1 MTDPMRHAAHDLADH
16 VYRGSRRAWPLV
28 LVLAFSAGVHAQQAG
43 VPARIAAEATTPTS
57 PSMAPA
63 TRPAWGELTAG
74 QRTALAPLYP
84 HWDTLSENHKRKWI
98 AISRNFDHWS
108 ADEQGKLHGRMSAWA
123 GLSTVQRDQ
132 ARLNYA
138 EARKVNV
145 DEKKARWEAYQALS
159 DEQRDKLAAST
170 APKRPGVAAPAK
182 LNRGPEM
189 VKLVPSGGDPRSS
202 PRVGVPASAVDHNTL
217 LPQHIQSP

>member
-1 MTDPMRHAAHDLADH
+1 MFQLSKVGQGHHRRRMCQALLLATLGSLAADVCAQA
-16 VYRGSRRAWPLV
+16 RM
-28 LVLAFSAGVHAQQAG
+28 SAKG
-43 VPARIAAEATTPTS
+43 PATSAASNT

-74 QRTALAPLYP
+74 QRQALAPLYP

-98 AISRNFDHWS
+98 AISRNFDNWS
-108 ADEQGKLHGRMSAWA
+108 SEEQSKMHGRMSAWA
-123 GLSTVQRDQ
+123 GLSTVERDQ

-159 DEQRDKLAAST
+159 DEQRDKLASST

-189 VKLVPSGGDPRSS
+189 VKLVPAGGDPRSS

-217 LPQHIQSP
+217 LPQHLQAP

>member
-1 MTDPMRHAAHDLADH
+1 MT
-16 VYRGSRRAWPLV
+16 
-28 LVLAFSAGVHAQQAG
+28 
-43 VPARIAAEATTPTS
+43 PAS
-57 PSMAPA
+57 
-63 TRPAWGELTAG
+63 RPAWGELTVG
-74 QRTALAPLYP
+74 QQQALAPLHP
-84 HWDTLSENHKRKWI
+84 HWDTLTENHKRKWI
-98 AISRNFDHWS
+98 AISRNFDNWS
-108 ADEQGKLHGRMSAWA
+108 PEEQAKMHGRMSAWA
-123 GLSTVQRDQ
+123 GLSTVERDQ

-189 VKLVPSGGDPRSS
+189 VKLVPAGGDPRSS
-202 PRVGVPASAVDHNTL
+202 LRVGVPASAVDHNTL
-217 LPQHIQSP
+217 LPQHLQAP

>member
-1 MTDPMRHAAHDLADH
+1 MPHQANAAPGIRRRRMSQALLLAT
-16 VYRGSRRAWPLV
+16 
-28 LVLAFSAGVHAQQAG
+28 LASLGGFACAQARMSAKG
-43 VPARIAAEATTPTS
+43 PATSATANAANA

-63 TRPAWGELTAG
+63 SRPAWGELTVG
-74 QRTALAPLYP
+74 QRQALAPLYP
-84 HWDTLSENHKRKWI
+84 HWDTLTENHKRKWI
-98 AISRNFDHWS
+98 AISRNFDNWS
-108 ADEQGKLHGRMSAWA
+108 TQEQTKMHGRMSAWA
-123 GLSTVQRDQ
+123 GLSTVERDQ

-159 DEQRDKLAAST
+159 DEQRDKLASST

-189 VKLVPSGGDPRSS
+189 VRLVPSGGDPRSS

-217 LPQHIQSP
+217 LPQHLQAP

>member
-1 MTDPMRHAAHDLADH
+1 M
-16 VYRGSRRAWPLV
+16 
-28 LVLAFSAGVHAQQAG
+28 SANG
-43 VPARIAAEATTPTS
+43 PATIGAPNT

-63 TRPAWGELTAG
+63 TRPAWGELTAH
-74 QRTALAPLYP
+74 QREALAPLHP
-84 HWDTLSENHKRKWI
+84 HWDTLTENHKRKWI
-98 AISRNFDHWS
+98 AISRNFDNWS
-108 ADEQGKLHGRMSAWA
+108 AEEQSKMHGRMSAWA
-123 GLSTVQRDQ
+123 GLSTVERDQ

-138 EARKVNV
+138 EARKINV

-189 VKLVPSGGDPRSS
+189 VKLVPAGGDPRGS

-217 LPQHIQSP
+217 LPQHLQAP

>member
-1 MTDPMRHAAHDLADH
+1 MSVKGPSTSVEPGA
-16 VYRGSRRAWPLV
+16 
-28 LVLAFSAGVHAQQAG
+28 
-43 VPARIAAEATTPTS
+43 TS

-74 QRTALAPLYP
+74 QRQALAPLHP
-84 HWDTLSENHKRKWI
+84 HWDSLTENHKRKWI
-98 AISRNFDHWS
+98 AISRNFDNWS
-108 ADEQGKLHGRMSAWA
+108 AEEQSKMHGRMSAWA
-123 GLSTVQRDQ
+123 GLSTVERDQ

-159 DEQRDKLAAST
+159 DEQRDKLASST
-170 APKRPGVAAPAK
+170 APRRPGVAAPAK

-189 VKLVPSGGDPRSS
+189 VKLVPAGGDPRSS

-217 LPQHIQSP
+217 LPQHLQAP